1 MNRLYLFHRPTG
13 QYTLAATRRS
23 FGWRPA
29 GTPDSLH
36 RALDA
41 MFQKAANGLAG
52 LPPDAHQD
60 DFLVVMDDA
69 RGAAH
74 AYDIH
79 HWDEQ
84 ERIVLDPLLSF
95 GPVNGELDESLLS
108 LRRTLR
114 ALLVPEAEVQ
124 EITDPAKV
132 RAIKAIDRLRQ
143 ENEELRA
150 GVVILAELVRINAER
165 MALEDRGVAA
175 ALNKRGDWALAWVRA
190 QAWVEEITQRVRRW
204 A

>member
-1 MNRLYLFHRPTG
+1 MNRLYLFHRPTS
-13 QYTLAATRRS
+13 QYTLVAMRKS

-29 GTPDSLH
+29 GAPDNLYRSLGV
-36 RALDA
+36 
-41 MFQKAANGLAG
+41 MMQNAANGLTG
-52 LPPDAHQD
+52 LPSDAHQD
-60 DFLVVMDDA
+60 DFLLVMDDA
-69 RGAAH
+69 AGAPH

-84 ERIVLDPLLSF
+84 ERIVLDPLLNF
-95 GPVNGELDESLLS
+95 RPVNGELDESLLS

-114 ALLVPEAEVQ
+114 AVLTPEAEVQ

-150 GVVILAELVRINAER
+150 GVTILAELVRINAER
-165 MALEDRGVAA
+165 MALEERGVAT
-175 ALNKRGDWALAWVRA
+175 ALNKRGDWGLAWVRA
-190 QAWVEEITQRVRRW
+190 QAWVEELAQRVRRW
-204 A
+204 G